1 MERETRKLKDCR
13 DATVR
18 KKRVLYESSKQLEKL
33 EQTLDNQ
40 QAGERVSFALSSSHA
55 WVVKLYHF
63 IGDSL

>member
-1 MERETRKLKDCR
+1 MFVERETRKLKDCR

-40 QAGERVSFALSSSHA
+40 KAGERVSFALSSSHA
-55 WVVKLYHF
+55 
-63 IGDSL
+63 